1 MRKARHS
8 ALSLVLALAVGMAA
22 TGPALGVE
30 ATTLRISGFD
40 GDEVTQQFLASHPQ
54 VRIQYDNEKHLTEDA
69 LIRAMLTQ
77 DGTCDI
83 FTLNSDW
90 GLAALG
96 RKGYFFDL
104 SGNAAIAALARDWY
118 PQIREALSAEGKII
132 AYPIGLSMALW
143 GINPALPALYPV
155 FTPPEDFRSFL
166 RGLAMNQDIRE
177 EWEASYVIEVPG
189 REWLLRRLIQ
199 AVLLSGEQ
207 SGAQPDF
214 QQEAFVLCA
223 EAIRNMEEPQ
233 RVDEFQYDALFKLPT
248 YLSLS
253 QDLLDPNSPYTLFP
267 PPPLTLGQF
276 PVVETTLTVM
286 LVNPHSQN
294 ADLALAYLGFRA
306 AHEKIK
312 TAYLLS
318 PKRQEPVENP
328 AYQALVAE
336 RQAEIGRLTGL
347 LEGAEPDRAYEL
359 REQIDLLERN
369 NAAEHS
375 RWIISQP
382 SLDAYRA
389 LAPSLYIPMDSPL
402 LGLSGEKGF
411 ENLTPVIARYL
422 DRQIEVAQLAQEL
435 NRKVGLL
442 YGEDPSMP

>member
-1 MRKARHS
+1 
-8 ALSLVLALAVGMAA
+8 
-22 TGPALGVE
+22 
-30 ATTLRISGFD
+30 
-40 GDEVTQQFLASHPQ
+40 
-54 VRIQYDNEKHLTEDA
+54 
-69 LIRAMLTQ
+69 
-77 DGTCDI
+77 
-83 FTLNSDW
+83 
-90 GLAALG
+90 
-96 RKGYFFDL
+96 
-104 SGNAAIAALARDWY
+104 
-118 PQIREALSAEGKII
+118 
-132 AYPIGLSMALW
+132 
-143 GINPALPALYPV
+143 
-155 FTPPEDFRSFL
+155 
-166 RGLAMNQDIRE
+166 
-177 EWEASYVIEVPG
+177 
-189 REWLLRRLIQ
+189 
-199 AVLLSGEQ
+199 
-207 SGAQPDF
+207 
-214 QQEAFVLCA
+214 
-223 EAIRNMEEPQ
+223 MEEPQ

-375 RWIISQP
+375 RWIISQR